1 MGVCAHEEGS
11 GAALADPAVAEPA
24 AEHILLA
31 ELLGALSYALDLT
44 EGQSEGHCMRC
55 CWIGVRIGQEL
66 GLSEAQL
73 ADLSYTLILKDLGCS
88 SNAARICE
96 LYLADDRA
104 IKSGSKQLDGS
115 LKQALRFVLAHT
127 GLQAG
132 PAERIRAIIRIVRD
146 GGSLTRD
153 LIETR
158 CVRGGEIA
166 RRMRFSDAV
175 ARGIRALDEHWDG
188 SGKPGGLKGTAIPL
202 YARIALLAQVAD
214 VFFTAGGPEA
224 AVAEVT
230 RRAETWFEP
239 RIVAAFAAVA
249 AQPGFWE
256 TLASDDLQNAIARQV
271 PQHIQAVVDDDYL
284 DDIAAAFAQVIDAKS
299 PFTAGHSAR
308 VTDVAYAIAVEMDLP
323 PQRRRWLR
331 RAALLHDIGKLGVSN
346 TILDK
351 PGALT
356 LEERAAMQR
365 HAALSET
372 ILARIRPFRHLAAVA
387 GAHHERLDGKGYPR
401 GLTAEAIDL
410 DTRII
415 TTADIF
421 DALTAERP
429 YRAAMSVARALEI
442 MDEMS
447 GTALDPACLAALRR
461 ALAASPAGQ
470 RAAL

>member
-1 MGVCAHEEGS
+1 MTRVSDGTAQSEAAVAGP
-11 GAALADPAVAEPA
+11 GAAQ
-24 AEHILLA
+24 HILLA

-55 CWIGVRIGQEL
+55 CWIGVRVGQEL
-66 GLSEAQL
+66 GLSEAHL

-88 SNAARICE
+88 SNAARICA
-96 LYLADDRA
+96 LYLADDRT
-104 IKSGSKQLDGS
+104 IKSSSKRLDGS
-115 LKQALRFVLAHT
+115 LRQALRFVLAHT

-132 PAERIRAIIRIVRD
+132 PAERFRAIIRIVRD
-146 GGSLTRD
+146 GGRLTRD

-175 ARGIRALDEHWDG
+175 ARGIRGLDEHWDG
-188 SGKPGGLKGTAIPL
+188 TGKPGGLKGTAIPL

-214 VFFTAGGPEA
+214 VFFTAGGSKA
-224 AVAEVT
+224 AVAEVVS
-230 RRAETWFEP
+230 RADTWFEP
-239 RIVAAFAAVA
+239 RIVSAFEAVA

-256 TLASDDLQNAIARQV
+256 ALARDDLQGEIARQV
-271 PQHIQAVVDDDYL
+271 PMHTRSVVDDDYL

-308 VTDVAYAIAVEMDLP
+308 VTDVADAIAAQMDLP

-346 TILDK
+346 SILDK
-351 PGALT
+351 PGALDP
-356 LEERAAMQR
+356 EEWAAIRQ
-365 HAALSET
+365 HPLLSQT

-387 GAHHERLDGKGYPR
+387 GAHHERLDGKGYPN
-401 GLTAEAIDL
+401 GLAGDAIGL

-421 DALTAERP
+421 DALTADRP
-429 YRAAMSVARALEI
+429 YRPAMSTDQALAI
-442 MDEMS
+442 MTQMC
-447 GTALDPACLAALRR
+447 GTALDPACLTALRQ
-461 ALAASPAGQ
+461 ALAAPLGDTEQASA
-470 RAAL
+470 

>member
-1 MGVCAHEEGS
+1 MTGASEDRTS
-11 GAALADPAVAEPA
+11 APGAAATAADHVLLAD
-24 AEHILLA
+24 LLA
-31 ELLGALSYALDLT
+31 ALSHALDLT
-44 EGQSEGHCMRC
+44 EGQAEGHCLRC

-66 GLSEAQL
+66 GLPEAQL

-96 LYLADDRA
+96 LYLADDRT
-104 IKSGSKQLDGS
+104 IKSGSKHLDGS

-132 PAERIRAIIRIVRD
+132 PAERLRAIVRIVRN
-146 GGSLTRD
+146 GGRLTRE

-158 CVRGGEIA
+158 CVRGAEIA
-166 RRMRFSDAV
+166 RLMRFSDAV
-175 ARGIRALDEHWDG
+175 ARGIRGLDEHWDG

-202 YARIALLAQVAD
+202 FSRIALLAQVAD

-230 RRAETWFEP
+230 SRADGWFEP
-239 RIVAAFAAVA
+239 RLVEAFRRVA

-256 TLASDDLQNAIARQV
+256 TLASAELQEAIAGQV
-271 PQHIQAVVDDDYL
+271 PLHVRATVDDDYL

-308 VTDVAYAIAVEMDLP
+308 VTDVADTIAAEMGLPDL
-323 PQRRRWLR
+323 RRRWLR

-351 PGALT
+351 PGPLEP
-356 LEERAAMQR
+356 EERAAMQR
-365 HAALSET
+365 HAELSET

-401 GLTAEAIDL
+401 GLSGAAIDL

-421 DALTAERP
+421 DALTADRP

-442 MDEMS
+442 MEEMS

-461 ALAASPAGQ
+461 TLDRPPVPDDSPPTPL
-470 RAAL
+470 R

>member
-1 MGVCAHEEGS
+1 M
-11 GAALADPAVAEPA
+11 ADMAVAEPA
-24 AEHILLA
+24 AQHILLA
-31 ELLGALSYALDLT
+31 DLLSALSHALDLT
-44 EGQSEGHCMRC
+44 EGQAEGHCLRC
-55 CWIGVRIGQEL
+55 CWIGVRIGQDL
-66 GLSEAQL
+66 GLPEGQL

-96 LYLADDRA
+96 LYLADDHT
-104 IKSGSKQLDGS
+104 IKSGSKHLDGS
-115 LKQALRFVLAHT
+115 LQQALRFVLAHT

-132 PAERIRAIIRIVRD
+132 PAARLRAIIRIVRD
-146 GGSLTRD
+146 GGRLTRD

-158 CVRGGEIA
+158 CVRGAEIA
-166 RRMRFSDAV
+166 RLMRFSDAV
-175 ARGIRALDEHWDG
+175 ARGIRGLDEHWDG

-202 YARIALLAQVAD
+202 FARIALLAQVAD
-214 VFFTAGGPEA
+214 VFFTAGGPQA

-230 RRAETWFEP
+230 RRADSWFEP
-239 RIVAAFAAVA
+239 RLVDAFRRVA

-256 TLASDDLQNAIARQV
+256 TLASADLQDAIAGQV
-271 PQHIQAVVDDDYL
+271 PLHVRTMVDDDYL

-308 VTDVAYAIAVEMDLP
+308 VTDVADAIAAEMGLP
-323 PQRRRWLR
+323 ALRRRWLR

-356 LEERAAMQR
+356 AEERAAMQR

-372 ILARIRPFRHLAAVA
+372 ILARIRPFRHLSAIA
-387 GAHHERLDGKGYPR
+387 GAHHERLDGQGYPR

-410 DTRII
+410 DTRIV

-461 ALAASPAGQ
+461 ALTASDAGRQ
-470 RAAL
+470 AAL